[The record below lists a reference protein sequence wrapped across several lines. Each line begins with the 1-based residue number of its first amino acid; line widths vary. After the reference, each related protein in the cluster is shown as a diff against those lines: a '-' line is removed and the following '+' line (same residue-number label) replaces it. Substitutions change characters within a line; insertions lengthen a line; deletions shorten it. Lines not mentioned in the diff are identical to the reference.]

1 MAKAIAAKVP
11 GTNNLLVRNLKEG
24 ESVEQVSAEMAA
36 EYPGWELEVIGAQS
50 FGAEKSGGPEG
61 DMMPG
66 Y

>member
-1 MAKAIAAKVP
+1 MAKAIAAIAP
-11 GTNNLLVRNLKEG
+11 GTNTLLVRNLEAG
-24 ESVEQVSAEMAA
+24 ETIEQVAAEMAA

>member
-1 MAKAIAAKVP
+1 MAKAIAAKIP
-11 GTNNLLVRNLKEG
+11 GTNNFYVQNLKEG
-24 ESVEQVSAEMAA
+24 ETVEQIFAQMAA
-36 EYPGWELEVIGAQS
+36 QYPGWEISVVGKQS